1 MTGAG
6 NPREIE
12 LKLEAEPGSIDLLK
26 AHPLIH
32 AGRAR
37 TEQLKAVYFDTDD
50 LALRAAGVSLR
61 IRSSDGASVQTIKAA
76 RGPGRSP
83 GRLVL
88 DRSEWD
94 HPVAAGALD
103 FSVAKG
109 TALEPL
115 AADDAMRTAIR
126 PRFTVEVE
134 RTAVIVERD
143 GSSLELALDSG
154 TVRVPSG
161 RREARAAPGGGERHP
176 AEAGPLVEAPLAE
189 VELELKH
196 GDPAALFR
204 VAASLAETTPLR
216 LSFKSKSERG
226 YELLTGARPK
236 PAKAEPLRIPPALT
250 SGAAFQAI
258 ARSCLRQYVGNEAVL
273 RVAKDPDAVHQM
285 RVALRRLRAAVTLFK
300 DALADGERDAV
311 RGDLKALASALG
323 PARDL
328 DVFIDKTLRP
338 AEARHAGDPDFA
350 ALMTDYERRRDEAYA
365 RALAALRS
373 GEFARAILRAAAWIE
388 AGDWL
393 GSRDKTLRAA
403 RDRPIAAHAAA
414 ELDRRWRKVRRR
426 SRGLR
431 RLAPEARHE
440 VRIEIK
446 KLRYAAEFFASL
458 FEEAG
463 GVKRRKTALATLAT
477 LQETLGD
484 LNDIAVGEEEAA
496 TGALA
501 ALQSEQAARVG
512 PLLAEARNA
521 VRRFRDLEPFWRG

>member
-1 MTGAG
+1 MRVG
-6 NPREIE
+6 PRE
-12 LKLEAEPGSIDLLK
+12 
-26 AHPLIH
+26 
-32 AGRAR
+32 RAR
-37 TEQLKAVYFDTDD
+37 TGRRKDTDD
-50 LALRAAGVSLR
+50 LALRAAGLSLR
-61 IRSSDGASVQTIKAA
+61 VRTNGGANIQTIKATRP
-76 RGPGRSP
+76 RGASP
-83 GRLVL
+83 DRLVL

-94 HPVAAGALD
+94 HPLTDGTLDLAAA
-103 FSVAKG
+103 AG

-115 AADDAMRTAIR
+115 IADERLRKAIR

-134 RTAVIVERD
+134 RTAVIMERD
-143 GSSLELALDSG
+143 GSALELALDTG
-154 TVRVPSG
+154 TVRVPKGPRRAKAASG
-161 RREARAAPGGGERHP
+161 DGDRRLTGTSAAEEPV
-176 AEAGPLVEAPLAE
+176 AEI
-189 VELELKH
+189 ELELKH
-196 GDPAALFR
+196 GDPATLFR

-216 LSFKSKSERG
+216 LSFKTKSERG
-226 YELLTGARPK
+226 YDLLTDARPK
-236 PAKAEPLRIPPALT
+236 PAKAEPLRLGPDLT

-258 ARSCLRQYVGNEAVL
+258 ARSCLRQYVANEAVL
-273 RVAKDPDAVHQM
+273 RVERDPDAVHQM

-300 DALADGERDAV
+300 EVAADGERDAV

-338 AEARHAGDPDFA
+338 AEARHAGDPAFA
-350 ALMTDYERRRDEAYA
+350 ALVADYERRRDGAYE

-373 GEFARAILRAAAWIE
+373 GEFSRVILRTAAWIE
-388 AGDWL
+388 AGEWL
-393 GSRDKTLRAA
+393 ASKDKILRSA

-414 ELDRRWRKVRRR
+414 ELERRWRKVRRR

-463 GVKRRKTALATLAT
+463 GVKRRKTALTTLAT

-484 LNDIAVGEEEAA
+484 LNDIAVGAEEAA

-501 ALQSEQAARVG
+501 TLQGEQAARVG
-512 PLLAEARNA
+512 PLLAEARDA